1 MKTTAQTQG
10 TMNARRYTEQTDA
23 TRGTEMNTLL
33 PTDDSRSAQR
43 DAHHLQDLGRM
54 PPAIRDI
61 AYNWGGSFPGTIA
74 LYQVASTDGLTR
86 NPAELRGE
94 ISTITDRQEREALL
108 AWLDQAEAQ
117 A

>member
-1 MKTTAQTQG
+1 MRT
-10 TMNARRYTEQTDA
+10 NR
-23 TRGTEMNTLL
+23 

-43 DAHHLQDLGRM
+43 DSYKLHDLGRM
-54 PPAIRDI
+54 PEELREI
-61 AYNWGGSFPGTIA
+61 AYNWGGSVPGTIA

-94 ISTITDRQEREALL
+94 ISTITDCQEREALL